1 MPVPKLTHYLGPL
14 NKSYGYSIEYA
25 APIEQVKAASKKKG
39 KEMWDALEACD
50 WEEVSELDEKTIGGT
65 HVEGDQLRLSPLPF
79 DFEGE
84 SAEDDDED
92 EDEEDGDEEEE

>member
-1 MPVPKLTHYLGPL
+1 MPVPKLTHCLGPL

-39 KEMWDALEACD
+39 DAMWEALEACD
-50 WEEVSELDEKTIGGT
+50 WEEVSKLDESTIGGT
-65 HVEGDQLRLSPLPF
+65 HVEGETLRLSPVPF

-84 SAEDDDED
+84 EDD
-92 EDEEDGDEEEE
+92 DEEDGDDEEE